1 MVKTKKNPVQNV
13 FYLPNQWN
21 ENVMIKKFNVDF
33 LRYMAKSFKEQST
46 EILNENSKLSIE
58 CKKYVFIHNKNA
70 DLLE

>member
-13 FYLPNQWN
+13 FYLPNKWN
-21 ENVMIKKFNVDF
+21 ENVMIKKFNIDF

-58 CKKYVFIHNKNA
+58 CKKYAFIHSNNA
-70 DLLE
+70 DLLK